1 MGAGCSGLYQFKE
14 QEGFSNSPEQ
24 AKRMTE
30 LCQKM
35 VTWNASRIEAELRSK
50 EEAQREASRRASGSR
65 KNPRASTVGSSG
77 PRKRKVL

>member
-1 MGAGCSGLYQFKE
+1 MGY
-14 QEGFSNSPEQ
+14 SNSPEQ

-30 LCQKM
+30 LCQKT
-35 VTWNASRIEAELRSK
+35 VTWERSHIEAELRSQ
-50 EEAQREASRRASGSR
+50 EVQQREASRRASGSR

>member
-1 MGAGCSGLYQFKE
+1 MCAYPVFSTEKRMGGRM
-14 QEGFSNSPEQ
+14 GFSNSPEQ

-50 EEAQREASRRASGSR
+50 EEAQREGLGLCDLEAKS
-65 KNPRASTVGSSG
+65 
-77 PRKRKVL
+77 